1 MYWSSTTVTYRYR
14 MLFGSGLL
22 VDHTNIANG
31 CTQHVYQVH
40 REMKDGCWILLYP
53 VMFDLYLLENI
64 SCRTGLIMETNNV
77 SLLLE
82 NQ

>member
-31 CTQHVYQVH
+31 CTPHVYQVH
-40 REMKDGCWILLYP
+40 QEMKDGC
-53 VMFDLYLLENI
+53 
-64 SCRTGLIMETNNV
+64 
-77 SLLLE
+77 
-82 NQ
+82 